1 MVNYV
6 FLSVYFYS
14 VPNLRFSNPYKLRK
28 VRLGD
33 ICTIT
38 GGYAF
43 DSHKMK
49 QQGEYQIIKM
59 GNLYN
64 GIFDLSRNQSFIN
77 APTKKELEYLI
88 QKNDILI
95 TLTGTTN
102 KKDYGYTVQ
111 IEKPKKL
118 LLNQRCALIRASK
131 VNEKYLFYLLN
142 SNDFLKQFYASST
155 GGTGNQTNVS
165 INDMLDFKVYISNE
179 NDQLKISNILNA
191 LDKKISTQIKIIEEY
206 VILKNSLIHRFF
218 TMDNPK
224 VKLSTILTEINI
236 KNKNKQIDTVLSVS
250 NKLGFIKQSE
260 QFEDREVASD
270 DTSNYK
276 IVNKGDYA
284 YNPARINVGSIAR
297 LINYDKG
304 IISPMYS
311 CFKINEKKIT
321 YTYFDMFLSSFSF
334 KRQLNKKLEGSVRQC
349 LTFEGMLSMDIELP
363 CIETQ
368 KSISNKIDML
378 NYKIKLESD
387 YREALIKQKQ
397 FLLNNMFI

>member
-1 MVNYV
+1 MK
-6 FLSVYFYS
+6 FLLIY
-14 VPNLRFSNPYKLRK
+14 VPNLRFNGYTENWQKYRTIELGQMQRGKSKHRPRDDEKLYGGAYPFIQT
-28 VRLGD
+28 GD
-33 ICTIT
+33 IKK
-38 GGYAF
+38 A
-43 DSHKMK
+43 
-49 QQGEYQIIKM
+49 
-59 GNLYN
+59 NLYIKEYERTYSN
-64 GIFDLSRNQSFIN
+64 YGLSQSKLWSKGTLCITIAANIAETAILGLN
-77 APTKKELEYLI
+77 ACFPDSVI
-88 QKNDILI
+88 
-95 TLTGTTN
+95 G
-102 KKDYGYTVQ
+102 
-111 IEKPKKL
+111 
-118 LLNQRCALIRASK
+118 C
-131 VNEKYLFYLLN
+131 
-142 SNDFLKQFYASST
+142 
-155 GGTGNQTNVS
+155 
-165 INDMLDFKVYISNE
+165 ISNE
-179 NDQLKISNILNA
+179 KITNNIFIKYYFDFYKTQLKRLSVGGAQENLN
-191 LDKKISTQIKIIEEY
+191 LDKLENVYFHIPTLPEQNDITNLLTKIDELIETQIKIIEEY

>member
-1 MVNYV
+1 M
-6 FLSVYFYS
+6 

-142 SNDFLKQFYASST
+142 SNDYLKQFYASST

-224 VKLSTILTEINI
+224 VKLCTILTEINI

>member
-1 MVNYV
+1 MITIHLSLV
-6 FLSVYFYS
+6 FYLLKSPS
-14 VPNLRFSNPYKLRK
+14 SRK
-28 VRLGD
+28 SIVRLGAGAQHYN
-33 ICTIT
+33 I
-38 GGYAF
+38 G
-43 DSHKMK
+43 
-49 QQGEYQIIKM
+49 QENIKTLSFYFPNEIEQVKIA
-59 GNLYN
+59 NL
-64 GIFDLSRNQSFIN
+64 LSKIDERIQTQS
-77 APTKKELEYLI
+77 
-88 QKNDILI
+88 
-95 TLTGTTN
+95 
-102 KKDYGYTVQ
+102 
-111 IEKPKKL
+111 
-118 LLNQRCALIRASK
+118 
-131 VNEKYLFYLLN
+131 
-142 SNDFLKQFYASST
+142 
-155 GGTGNQTNVS
+155 
-165 INDMLDFKVYISNE
+165 
-179 NDQLKISNILNA
+179 
-191 LDKKISTQIKIIEEY
+191 KIIEEY

-276 IVNKGDYA
+276 IVNKDDYA

>member
-1 MVNYV
+1 M
-6 FLSVYFYS
+6 

>member
-1 MVNYV
+1 MDKKNKN
-6 FLSVYFYS
+6 SN

>member
-1 MVNYV
+1 MDKKNKN
-6 FLSVYFYS
+6 SN
-14 VPNLRFSNPYKLRK
+14 VPNLRFNGYTENWQKYRTIELGKIQRGKSKHRPRDDEKLYGGAYPFIQT
-28 VRLGD
+28 GD
-33 ICTIT
+33 IKK
-38 GGYAF
+38 A
-43 DSHKMK
+43 
-49 QQGEYQIIKM
+49 
-59 GNLYN
+59 NLYIKEYERTYSN
-64 GIFDLSRNQSFIN
+64 YGLSQSKLWSKGTLCITIAANIAETAILGLN
-77 APTKKELEYLI
+77 ACFPDSVI
-88 QKNDILI
+88 
-95 TLTGTTN
+95 GW
-102 KKDYGYTVQ
+102 
-111 IEKPKKL
+111 
-118 LLNQRCALIRASK
+118 
-131 VNEKYLFYLLN
+131 
-142 SNDFLKQFYASST
+142 
-155 GGTGNQTNVS
+155 
-165 INDMLDFKVYISNE
+165 ISNE
-179 NDQLKISNILNA
+179 KITNNIFIKYYFDFYKTQLKRLSVGGAQENLN
-191 LDKKISTQIKIIEEY
+191 LDKLENVYFHIPTLPEQNDITNLLTKIDELIETQIKIIEEY

>member
-1 MVNYV
+1 M
-6 FLSVYFYS
+6 

-111 IEKPKKL
+111 IEMPKKL

>member
-1 MVNYV
+1 M
-6 FLSVYFYS
+6 
-14 VPNLRFSNPYKLRK
+14 RFSYKGDWSKRKLNEICLFFKGNGLSKSDLSNEGFPCILYGELYTTYKNEVISDIISKTNTTLSNP
-28 VRLGD
+28 
-33 ICTIT
+33 
-38 GGYAF
+38 F
-43 DSHKMK
+43 
-49 QQGEYQIIKM
+49 
-59 GNLYN
+59 
-64 GIFDLSRNQSFIN
+64 LSRNN
-77 APTKKELEYLI
+77 DLI
-88 QKNDILI
+88 IPGSGEDPIDIAVARAIYQNDIILGGDLNI
-95 TLTGTTN
+95 LRPKSNVSAAFLSYQLNGVRRYDIA
-102 KKDYGYTVQ
+102 KKAQGKSIVHLHNSDLKEVLVSIPSYDEQLHIV
-111 IEKPKKL
+111 KL
-118 LLNQRCALIRASK
+118 LTKIDERI
-131 VNEKYLFYLLN
+131 
-142 SNDFLKQFYASST
+142 
-155 GGTGNQTNVS
+155 QTQS
-165 INDMLDFKVYISNE
+165 
-179 NDQLKISNILNA
+179 
-191 LDKKISTQIKIIEEY
+191 KIIEEY

>member
-1 MVNYV
+1 MDKKNKNPN
-6 FLSVYFYS
+6 
-14 VPNLRFSNPYKLRK
+14 VPNLRFSYKGDWSKRKLNEICLFFKGNGLSKSDLSNEGFPCILYGELYTTYKNEVISDIISKTNTTLSNP
-28 VRLGD
+28 
-33 ICTIT
+33 
-38 GGYAF
+38 F
-43 DSHKMK
+43 
-49 QQGEYQIIKM
+49 
-59 GNLYN
+59 
-64 GIFDLSRNQSFIN
+64 LSRNN
-77 APTKKELEYLI
+77 DLI
-88 QKNDILI
+88 IPGSGEDPIDIAVARAIYQNDIILGGDLNI
-95 TLTGTTN
+95 LRPKSNVSAAFLSYQLNGVRRYDIA
-102 KKDYGYTVQ
+102 KKAQGKSIVHLHNSDLKEVLVSIPSYDEQLHIV
-111 IEKPKKL
+111 KL
-118 LLNQRCALIRASK
+118 L
-131 VNEKYLFYLLN
+131 
-142 SNDFLKQFYASST
+142 T
-155 GGTGNQTNVS
+155 
-165 INDMLDFKVYISNE
+165 
-179 NDQLKISNILNA
+179 KIDEMIE
-191 LDKKISTQIKIIEEY
+191 TQSKIIEEY